1 VCVWWCCG
9 SALCGTAAIAADT
22 ADADVEFQFGVCM
35 GCTCRHTSPVPAV
48 AADAAMTRVCCSS
61 AAVCLFAV
69 FCVSRHQHALG
80 EFRSLLLWRWR
91 ASWCAYLRVVL
102 CCHARCCPC
111 AARWSVLCC
120 HARCCPCAARWPV
133 LMPDVQLSACCPL
146 ACTVLPCALL
156 SVCSALACGL
166 FLCCT
171 ALSVAVCA
179 AVCVLHTGLWSVSV
193 LCSAVCVCAHNH
205 HSPLHMPLLVSLP
218 RGVALSA
225 VVVGLR

>member
-1 VCVWWCCG
+1 M
-9 SALCGTAAIAADT
+9 
-22 ADADVEFQFGVCM
+22 E
-35 GCTCRHTSPVPAV
+35 V
-48 AADAAMTRVCCSS
+48 A
-61 AAVCLFAV
+61 CLLV
-69 FCVSRHQHALG
+69 RLS
-80 EFRSLLLWRWR
+80 
-91 ASWCAYLRVVL
+91 
-102 CCHARCCPC
+102 ARC
-111 AARWSVLCC
+111 S
-120 HARCCPCAARWPV
+120 
-133 LMPDVQLSACCPL
+133 
-146 ACTVLPCALL
+146 VLPCALL
-156 SVCSALACGL
+156 SVCSALVCSVLPCALLSVCSTLACGL

>member
-1 VCVWWCCG
+1 MEVACLLVRLSARCSVLPCALLSVC
-9 SALCGTAAIAADT
+9 SAL
-22 ADADVEFQFGVCM
+22 VC
-35 GCTCRHTSPVPAV
+35 S
-48 AADAAMTRVCCSS
+48 
-61 AAVCLFAV
+61 
-69 FCVSRHQHALG
+69 
-80 EFRSLLLWRWR
+80 
-91 ASWCAYLRVVL
+91 VL
-102 CCHARCCPC
+102 PC
-111 AARWSVLCC
+111 AL
-120 HARCCPCAARWPV
+120 
-133 LMPDVQLSACCPL
+133 LSACCPL
-146 ACTVLPCALL
+146 ACSVLPCALL